1 MEQLDKLKIR
11 LNIPLAD
18 ESEDLNLKCILED
31 VQLDILAFTNRTEL
45 LPSMNSLQ
53 IKIAIIEYNKQG
65 SEGMSSDSQGGKSQ
79 SWIDGLPMD
88 IQSALISF
96 RRLKVSN
103 YATKKS

>member
-1 MEQLDKLKIR
+1 MR
-11 LNIPLAD
+11 LGIAD
-18 ESEDLNLKCILED
+18 TSQDTLLESILED
-31 VQLDILAFTNRTEL
+31 VEADMLAFTNRSEL
-45 LPSMNSLQ
+45 LPSMSSLQ

-79 SWIDGLPMD
+79 SWIDGLPND
-88 IQSALISF
+88 VQSTLTSF

>member
-1 MEQLDKLKIR
+1 MNQLEKLKTR
-11 LNIPLAD
+11 LNIALSD
-18 ESEDLNLKCILED
+18 KSQDSNLECILED
-31 VQLDILAFTNRTEL
+31 VEADMLAFTNRSEL

-79 SWIDGLPMD
+79 SWIDGLPSD
-88 IQSALISF
+88 VQSTLTSF

-103 YATKKS
+103 YATKES